1 MLSFILPFVAIFFGT
16 PNADAAETDRRAT
29 RTLAIGE
36 RVEAIAIEQWVR
48 LKDKPIGALERGTV
62 YVVDFWATW
71 CVPCIAAMD
80 KISSLQERYA
90 EQGVQFVGITD
101 EKLPTV
107 VRFLS
112 SVAPGEEGQK
122 PRTQY
127 DRARFVMGVDT
138 DASTAAML
146 LPEGVRSIRPQYA
159 IIDRDGTL
167 AWVGLPTTGELA
179 EILDAV
185 LDGTWDT
192 DAYRVEFERELALVA
207 ERDRIMAEED
217 WAAAKAG
224 FWEDED
230 LLGRLAF
237 AIAFGFGKPLQN
249 PDKGVALEFATRAN
263 ELKDGRNPFALHSLA
278 KLASDRGEIS
288 EAIGLQE
295 RAVEICKTDPAAAG
309 FLDYYSSTLE
319 QYRRAGEAK

>member
-1 MLSFILPFVAIFFGT
+1 M
-16 PNADAAETDRRAT
+16 
-29 RTLAIGE
+29 
-36 RVEAIAIEQWVR
+36 
-48 LKDKPIGALERGTV
+48 KDKPIGALQRGSV
-62 YVVDFWATW
+62 YVIDFWATW

-101 EKLPTV
+101 EKLSTV

-112 SVAPGEEGQK
+112 SVAPGEEGEK

-127 DRARFVMGVDT
+127 NRARFAMGVDT
-138 DASTAAML
+138 DASTAALL

-167 AWVGLPTTGELA
+167 VWVGLPETGELA

-185 LDGTWDT
+185 LAGTWDA
-192 DAYRVEFERELALVA
+192 DAYRVDFERELALVA

-217 WAAAKAG
+217 WAAAKDS

-230 LLGRLAF
+230 LLGRIAF
-237 AIAFGFGKPLQN
+237 AIAFGFGKPLKN

-263 ELKDGRNPFALHSLA
+263 ELKGGRNPFALHSLA
-278 KLASDRGEIS
+278 KLASDRGEI
-288 EAIGLQE
+288 EQAIGFQE
-295 RAVEICKTDPAAAG
+295 QAVEICKTDPAAAG
-309 FLDYYSSTLE
+309 FLDYYSSTLD
-319 QYRRAGEAK
+319 QYRTALQDRK